1 MKMMHSH
8 AKFTQILKYHIV
20 ADHVTT
26 TTTTTTDLTSGKALT
41 TLEAACPSHR
51 RWAPSIR

>member
-20 ADHVTT
+20 ADHV